1 MQIANV
7 LVALGGDR
15 GNSVPRYGVTAAE
28 IALLRAIHGDDA
40 VFDVEPVGDA
50 PIHPAS
56 ERERLRAVYPAKDE
70 DGNRIF
76 ERIYPGSAARVHE
89 SLDELGLDQSYF
101 KPIAYAAPAAPA
113 VPVVSE
119 SEAAPAKKGR
129 KSNGKKADLP
139 PPPAPV
145 DDGDDLP
152 ELPADDAPG
161 LMD

>member
-7 LVALGGDR
+7 MVAIGGER
-15 GNSVPRYGVTAAE
+15 GNTVPRYGVTPAE

-40 VFDVEPVGDA
+40 VFDIEPVGDA
-50 PIHPAS
+50 PISNGA
-56 ERERLRAVYPAKDE
+56 ERERLRAIYPAKDE
-70 DGNRIF
+70 DGNRVF
-76 ERIYPGSAARVHE
+76 DRLYPGGAARVYE

-101 KPIAYAAPAAPA
+101 KPIAYAAAPA
-113 VPVVSE
+113 PKVEVD
-119 SEAAPAKKGR
+119 EAAPAKKG
-129 KSNGKKADLP
+129 KKANGKKAGLPP